1 MAPSKRREASAV
13 SELTTGN
20 PTQGLR
26 TRPSASAQGDLP
38 DTRDADL
45 ADLDAEP
52 EELTCPITRTMF
64 RDPVMVVDSGH
75 TYERS
80 AIMSHFDRNGA
91 KDPQGLGFRVRVRV

>member
-1 MAPSKRREASAV
+1 MAPSKRREASV
-13 SELTTGN
+13 VPELTSGN

-38 DTRDADL
+38 DTRDANL

-64 RDPVMVVDSGH
+64 RDPVIVVDSGH
-75 TYERS
+75 R
-80 AIMSHFDRNGA
+80 
-91 KDPQGLGFRVRVRV
+91 FRV